1 MTPEEIVQT
10 YRTLAVVGLS
20 SDDTQTSNSVSRYLR
35 DKGFRIIPVNPNETE
50 VFGETA
56 YPDLESLPE
65 APEVVLVFRRSEFAP
80 EVVDAAIAAGAKA
93 VWMQEGI
100 SHEEAAAKAR
110 EAGLDV
116 VMDRCMRSVHRM
128 VAATNA

>member
-10 YRTLAVVGLS
+10 YRMLAVVGLS
-20 SDDTQTSNSVSRYLR
+20 SDETQTSNSVSRYLL

-56 YPDLESLPE
+56 YPGLESLPE

-80 EVVDAAIAAGAKA
+80 EVVEAAIAAGAKA

-110 EAGLDV
+110 KAGLDV

-128 VAATNA
+128 VAASRA